1 LEAYFLAKRKPIQSM
16 PIAERLRHQRI
27 EVLGKSV
34 RDVAKLLD
42 TSPIHVSDIETG
54 KRTPSEELLIKIM
67 SVYGIPEAEL
77 RAGFTRPEAIV
88 AEVASESTVAAEKV
102 PEFLR
107 TARGLSSD
115 QWDKLI
121 KQAKKLNEEKGS

>member
-1 LEAYFLAKRKPIQSM
+1 MAKRKSIPAPLPIG
-16 PIAERLRHQRI
+16 ERLRHQRV

-54 KRTPSEELLIKIM
+54 KRTPSEDLLVRIAG
-67 SVYGIPEAEL
+67 VYRIPEPEL
-77 RAGFTRPEAIV
+77 RAGFTRPDAV
-88 AEVASESTVAAEKV
+88 VQEVASENPVSAEKV

-107 TARGLSSD
+107 TARGLSAE

-121 KQAKKLNEEKGS
+121 KQAKKLSSEKEGDA

>member
-1 LEAYFLAKRKPIQSM
+1 MAKKKSIESL
-16 PIAERLRHQRI
+16 PIAERIRQRRV

-54 KRTPSEELLIKIM
+54 KRTPSEELILRIA

-77 RAGFTRPEAIV
+77 RAGFTRPKAIV
-88 AEVASESTVAAEKV
+88 AELATDTPTAVEKV

-107 TARGLSSD
+107 TTRGWSRE
-115 QWDKLI
+115 QWDNMIKL
-121 KQAKKLNEEKGS
+121 AKKSNEEKGS